1 MADITQGELVRDIIL
16 AMEKIKQLEADNHNL
31 ECQVRIWKEK
41 YEEMWLSNKI
51 QMSRIVEYRRIIEHY
66 EDGAPLYVQKDS

>member
-1 MADITQGELVRDIIL
+1 MADITQEQLIKDLKL
-16 AMEKIKQLEADNHNL
+16 AMAKIKKLEADNHNL
-31 ECQVRIWKEK
+31 ECQIRIWKEK

-66 EDGAPLYVQKDS
+66 EDGAPLYAQKDS